1 MAIKLYKSQLEPTTK
16 SSNVM
21 DTRQI
26 SLSEAQSIGKAMKG
40 FLKSGEQL
48 YVKHQQIVSENDL
61 LEKKKIIMNGSDT
74 EKGLSAHKLIASNM
88 ANPDDGIKYFNTEVN
103 KVKDTT
109 KEFKGIFAKKYFNN
123 WIKKQ
128 ELEDTNEIRIS
139 TTKNLIED
147 NRNKKLDY
155 IETLKKKIIY
165 AQDENTRTA
174 AEIELKTLLDSKEFA
189 EMFGEK
195 VEDIK
200 SSTGR
205 DIAFYGYKNVPIDQ
219 RAGALEAAKKDD
231 RLSVEDI
238 EKLQSHF
245 KTSNS
250 TSTKL
255 INSELTKM
263 DEMADNG
270 YIADI
275 ATINGYEATGV
286 ALNKPELVLKAQKL
300 KAKIALVSSLNN
312 MTPLQIE
319 DFITTTR
326 ADINSQSNKPG
337 EKNTGL
343 STALYDQLKTAEN
356 YLAKLKTDLDKD
368 PINAA
373 SKRGT
378 YQIETLDFRAFRI
391 NIKDDEFRNEFMS
404 KMVNRKA
411 QAESIGVN
419 YGVAT
424 KFLSEAEATQ
434 ITAEFNRID
443 NPEELRY
450 FSQILVEGFGSGAP
464 DVFEQLNEKDQFLA
478 HIGGLSVVSEGR
490 PNKAIDLA
498 IEGYLLNKKENIDIK
513 VKDADK
519 RLSLAKYKDVF
530 PENRDTLNNVIG
542 AADNIYAALYINSP
556 KYKTGTFD
564 KTLYDK
570 AVQMSLGKNGE
581 YGGVTEYNGKMVHV
595 PMWLKNDD
603 FNDFVDWLKE
613 NPAVIADASGSMID
627 GKWNPGDPVGRTQDG
642 KTRPIQIFEGGDPYF
657 VSIGYGK
664 YKIAMQDYPSDA
676 NAEPKYVID
685 GNFAKEG
692 NNFFIIDFNKV
703 RSNWESMKK

>member
-16 SSNVM
+16 NSNVY

-40 FLKSGEQL
+40 FLKSGEEL

-61 LEKKKIIMNGSDT
+61 LDKKKTIMNGTNNDSD
-74 EKGLSAHKLIASNM
+74 KGLSAHKLIASQM
-88 ANPDDGIKYFNTEVN
+88 KNPEDGILYFNNEVK

-147 NRNKKLDY
+147 NRAKKLDY
-155 IETLKKKIIY
+155 VETLKKKIIY
-165 AQDENTRTA
+165 SPDVNTRTA
-174 AEIELKTLLDSKEFA
+174 AEFELKTYLNSKEFA

-200 SSTGR
+200 RQTGA

-219 RAGALEAAKKDD
+219 RDGALAAALKDPRIDSKLYEDLKK
-231 RLSVEDI
+231 
-238 EKLQSHF
+238 HF
-245 KTSNS
+245 ETSDA

-263 DEMADNG
+263 DTMVNDG
-270 YIADI
+270 YIPDVSLI
-275 ATINGYEATGV
+275 DGYEATGV
-286 ALNKPELVLKAQKL
+286 ALKKPELVLKAQRL

-326 ADINSQSNKPG
+326 ADINSKTNKPG
-337 EKNTGL
+337 ETKGV
-343 STALYDQLKTAEN
+343 STDLYAQLKTAED
-356 YLAKLKTDLDKD
+356 YLAKLKTDLEKD
-368 PINAA
+368 PINAV

-378 YQIETLDFRAFRI
+378 FQIETIDF
-391 NIKDDEFRNEFMS
+391 NEFANDPKGNFEAFITSMT
-404 KMVNRKA
+404 KRKS
-411 QAESIGVN
+411 QAEAIGAI
-419 YGVAT
+419 YGIES

-434 ITAEFNRID
+434 ITSVLSKMD
-443 NPEELRY
+443 NPEQIKYL
-450 FSQILVEGFGSGAP
+450 SQILVEGFGDKAP
-464 DVFEQLNEKDQFLA
+464 DVFAQLQEKDQFLA
-478 HIGGLSVVSEGR
+478 HIGGLSIVSEGR

-498 IEGYLLNKKENIDIK
+498 IEGYLLNKNKNLDIK
-513 VKDADK
+513 VLDSDTQTIKAEFKDI
-519 RLSLAKYKDVF
+519 F
-530 PENRDTLNNVIG
+530 PENTETFNNVVG
-542 AADNIYAALYINSP
+542 TANNIYASLFYNSP
-556 KYKTGTFD
+556 QYKNGNFQ
-564 KTLYDK
+564 KNLYRQ
-570 AVQMSLGKNGE
+570 AMEMAIGKNGD
-581 YGGVTEYNGKMVHV
+581 YGGVATYNKKKVHV
-595 PMWLKNDD
+595 PMWLKRDD

-627 GKWNPGDPVGRTQDG
+627 GKWNPGDPVGRKNDG
-642 KTRPIQIFEGGDPYF
+642 STRSIMIFEGGDPYF

-664 YKIAMQDYPSDA
+664 YKIAMQDHPSDA